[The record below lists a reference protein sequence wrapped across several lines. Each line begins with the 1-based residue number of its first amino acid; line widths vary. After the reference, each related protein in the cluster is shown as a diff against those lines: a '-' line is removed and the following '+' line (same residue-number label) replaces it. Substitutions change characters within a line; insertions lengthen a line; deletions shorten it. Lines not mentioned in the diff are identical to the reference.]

1 MILVVEPQDGSKS
14 QDREATLMLVL
25 IYVGIALLALA
36 WRFVSIPWDFGGCF
50 YQFWVAVVG
59 TACFAGLYLRL
70 KGIGRVVAWVVV
82 LPIGALLL
90 FGSLY
95 FAPQALFPFMGV
107 AVALFGVLAL
117 LSKSK
122 TRPAVLASLILIP
135 LGAWCGYGFAHMR
148 LVVRLRSLPP
158 EEVTELRLTQGSSGS
173 TKTVINNREAV
184 ERIVRSFKST
194 APYSPNHEGIKQP
207 WRLTIVMRDGSSL
220 DLNIGNGNRAHRSF
234 VWIQFGV
241 EVYQNAEL
249 RVALLK
255 ASANLWGSHENEG

>member
-1 MILVVEPQDGSKS
+1 MRRLTISAGIYICISLSAVVWRLV
-14 QDREATLMLVL
+14 T
-25 IYVGIALLALA
+25 
-36 WRFVSIPWDFGGCF
+36 IPWDFGGYF
-50 YQFWVAVVG
+50 LHGWLALMG
-59 TACFAGLYLRL
+59 TAFFVDLYLRL
-70 KGIGRVVAWVVV
+70 SERLRLLASVIL
-82 LPIGALLL
+82 LPMGAFLQ
-90 FGSLY
+90 FGAVY

-122 TRPAVLASLILIP
+122 SRPAVLASLILIP

-220 DLNIGNGNRAHRSF
+220 DLNIGNGNRAHPSF